1 MLTVK
6 DIMTKPVV
14 VIRSS
19 ATVENAIWL
28 MRTNHVRCLIVE
40 ESYGQGPYGIITEKD
55 IVYKVIAKGSFPHFV
70 RVSQIMRR
78 PCIRMPGDAT
88 LQEAAQ
94 IFSAT
99 GIHRAP
105 VIEDEQ
111 LVGIVSITDVLVK
124 GYPGSL
130 SKDELSQRVQAA
142 LQHARIVDDEDT
154 QIRQECNIAWQVF
167 EEMQP
172 AFSDA
177 SDSDAETQVSS

>member
-1 MLTVK
+1 MKLRRTTPQQRQVALILANYPNK
-6 DIMTKPVV
+6 DGRLANGVGLDTPASCVEILKALKPSGYTFTPGA
-14 VIRSS
+14 ISS
-19 ATVENAIWL
+19 
-28 MRTNHVRCLIVE
+28 E
-40 ESYGQGPYGIITEKD
+40 E
-55 IVYKVIAKGSFPHFV
+55 
-70 RVSQIMRR
+70 
-78 PCIRMPGDAT
+78 
-88 LQEAAQ
+88 

-111 LVGIVSITDVLVK
+111 LVGIVSITDILVK

-177 SDSDAETQVSS
+177 PGSDAETQISS